1 MALSLPRAPHISS
14 SAYLLGTLVL
24 SDNYRNSLGRAGW
37 VIGRWLWECRRG
49 TWQQHRKWICR
60 QHDEGKRDLG
70 PKTRGKCCERGQK
83 KKKKIEPGLEAEID
97 FCSKSVP
104 MASEEHVGLSWSPA
118 PWMLHGC
125 KVLFLDGLVAMISL
139 L

>member
-1 MALSLPRAPHISS
+1 MK
-14 SAYLLGTLVL
+14 G
-24 SDNYRNSLGRAGW
+24 
-37 VIGRWLWECRRG
+37 RG
-49 TWQQHRKWICR
+49 TWAQRPGGNAVREDK
-60 QHDEGKRDLG
+60 K
-70 PKTRGKCCERGQK
+70 K